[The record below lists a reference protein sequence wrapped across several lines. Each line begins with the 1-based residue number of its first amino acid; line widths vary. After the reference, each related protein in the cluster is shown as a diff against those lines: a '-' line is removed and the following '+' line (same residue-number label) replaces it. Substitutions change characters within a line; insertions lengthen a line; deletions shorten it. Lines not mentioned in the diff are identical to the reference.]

1 MDKKYRDLGFSPDQA
16 AEIEEGLKMKID
28 VSPYAKKEFLAIQMR
43 QIRLGIMEGL
53 PVELYARTDYD
64 WFQMEEIR
72 KGLLAKLDVSI
83 YADPELPYDKM
94 RQIRKGLKAGINLI
108 DYKRFDAGIL
118 RELRKALLA
127 RINMVEYINGGYI
140 TEQLEQ
146 IRLALTAGVN
156 IKPYINKELRGVSIR
171 EIFLGLE
178 KGLDVSVYAKVEYSW
193 QQMREIRLGMER
205 RLDVTCY
212 TNPLYEWQQMRQI
225 RLGMEEDID
234 VSGYRSFMYTAR
246 EMEKKRVELLRA
258 RGRRPEPEQA
268 SSAESAAVEE
278 APFISSMKI
287 SRDAMEA
294 YITVRPG
301 VSDLS
306 RETIICA
313 LAARGITFGLQEAAI
328 EKIVRGEY
336 TEEPVLIAKGKGPAK
351 GKDGWYEYFF
361 RREVAGTPKQLPDG
375 NTDCRDIEWFERVEE
390 GQKLACYHEA
400 AYGEDGHT
408 VTGKAIPGG
417 KGRELSMLTGKGFIL
432 LPDKKTYLAAMAGKV
447 DLVQQRMEVGP
458 LLVVDDVTS
467 VTGNINFEG
476 SIYIRGNVERG
487 TSVNATE
494 DIIVDGLVEA
504 AVIQCG
510 GNILLRHGAN
520 SLGSGFIKAGKG
532 IYGKFLEA
540 VSVFAREDIR
550 MNSCLN
556 SRVFTE
562 GSLHLIGDNGTL
574 AGGEACAVRGVR
586 TMYLG
591 NRVGLHTEVKVGITD
606 ETSRNQKETEEKIEN
621 VHRELSL
628 LGGAYMDLKKKY
640 SPEVR
645 NTMKIYL
652 KLENAIYTKEREL
665 EDLYSLKK
673 HVDEDIENSKKVCIY
688 VGGTVFEG
696 TVVEIN
702 GKKWQPQ
709 TLDKVT
715 IKSVGGRIA
724 AHANTQ

>member
-1 MDKKYRDLGFSPDQA
+1 MEKKYSDLGFSPDQA
-16 AEIEEGLKMKID
+16 AEIEEGLNMKID

-72 KGLLAKLDVSI
+72 KGLLGKLDVSI

-127 RINMVEYINGGYI
+127 RINLVEYINGGYV

-146 IRLALTAGVN
+146 IRLALAAGVN
-156 IKPYINKELRGVSIR
+156 IKPYINKQLRGVSIR

-205 RLDVTCY
+205 RLDVECY
-212 TNPLYEWQQMRQI
+212 TNPLYEWQQMHQI

-234 VSGYRSFMYTAR
+234 VSQYRSFMYTAR
-246 EMEKKRVELLRA
+246 EMEKRRVEQLKA
-258 RGRRPEPEQA
+258 RGRRPAEKVDRIEPED
-268 SSAESAAVEE
+268 E
-278 APFISSMKI
+278 APFISTLSV
-287 SRDAMEA
+287 SQDAMEA
-294 YITVRPG
+294 YITVNPG
-301 VSDLS
+301 IRDLTK
-306 RETIICA
+306 EMIINA
-313 LAARGITFGLQEAAI
+313 LAVRGITFGILEDAV
-328 EKIVRGEY
+328 EKIIAGEC
-336 TEEPVLIAKGKGPAK
+336 TGEPILIAKGKGPAK

-361 RREVAGTPKQLPDG
+361 RKEVANTPKRLPDG
-375 NTDCRDIEWFERVEE
+375 RVDCKDIEWFECVEE
-390 GQKLACYHEA
+390 GQKLAYYHEA
-400 AYGEDGHT
+400 SYGAEGHT
-408 VTGKAIPGG
+408 VTGTAIQGG

-432 LPDKKTYLAAMAGKV
+432 LPDKRTYLAAMAGKV
-447 DLVQQRMEVGP
+447 DLVQQRMEVSR

-476 SIYIRGNVERG
+476 SVYIRGNVDRG

-494 DIIVDGLVEA
+494 DIVVDGLVEA
-504 AVIQCG
+504 AVIQCD

-520 SLGSGFIKAGKG
+520 SLGSGYIKAGKG

-540 VSVFAREDIR
+540 VSVYAREDIR

-556 SRVFTE
+556 SRIFTE
-562 GSLHLIGDNGTL
+562 GSLCLTGENGTL

-591 NRVGLHTEVKVGITD
+591 NRAGLHTEVKVGITE
-606 ETSRNQKETEEKIEN
+606 ETTQNLKETEEKIEN

-640 SPEVR
+640 TAEVR

-652 KLENAIYTKEREL
+652 KLENAIYTKEQEL
-665 EDLYSLKK
+665 ENLYDLKR

-688 VGGTVFEG
+688 VGKTLFEG
-696 TVVEIN
+696 TAVEIN
-702 GKKWQPQ
+702 GRKWQPQ

-715 IKSVGGRIA
+715 IKNVGGKIVA
-724 AHANTQ
+724 QGN